1 MLLDILKEL
10 LGIKFLFNFLG
21 IKFQPDGE
29 LDDVELDAELGALN
43 VAKLGGG
50 GTLFKVPAAPA
61 DGFEAIFFTV
71 VYLFCIGDCLGTRF
85 SFFVS
90 AQYCKVFTKI
100 IIIFENF

>member
-71 VYLFCIGDCLGTRF
+71 VYLFCIGDSLYWAQDF
-85 SFFVS
+85 LFFYLCSTVKFLLRS
-90 AQYCKVFTKI
+90 S
-100 IIIFENF
+100 

>member
-43 VAKLGGG
+43 HGLLYIWTA
-50 GTLFKVPAAPA
+50 
-61 DGFEAIFFTV
+61 
-71 VYLFCIGDCLGTRF
+71 
-85 SFFVS
+85 
-90 AQYCKVFTKI
+90 
-100 IIIFENF
+100 

>member
-10 LGIKFLFNFLG
+10 FKGIKFLFNFLG

-71 VYLFCIGDCLGTRF
+71 VYLFVLEILCIGHKI
-85 SFFVS
+85 FFLYLRSTVKFLLRS
-90 AQYCKVFTKI
+90 S
-100 IIIFENF
+100 

>member
-29 LDDVELDAELGALN
+29 LDDVELDEELGALN

-61 DGFEAIFFTV
+61 DGFEAIFFSW
-71 VYLFCIGDCLGTRF
+71 LSLCIGDSL
-85 SFFVS
+85 
-90 AQYCKVFTKI
+90 Y
-100 IIIFENF
+100 

>member
-71 VYLFCIGDCLGTRF
+71 VYLFVLLEILCIGHTI
-85 SFFVS
+85 FFLYLRS
-90 AQYCKVFTKI
+90 TIKFLQRSS
-100 IIIFENF
+100 

>member
-71 VYLFCIGDCLGTRF
+71 VYLFVLDILCIGHTI
-85 SFFVS
+85 FFLYLCS
-90 AQYCKVFTKI
+90 TIKFLPRSS
-100 IIIFENF
+100 

>member
-43 VAKLGGG
+43 QRLLNRWTLQLDLG
-50 GTLFKVPAAPA
+50 
-61 DGFEAIFFTV
+61 FTA
-71 VYLFCIGDCLGTRF
+71 G
-85 SFFVS
+85 
-90 AQYCKVFTKI
+90 
-100 IIIFENF
+100 

>member
-1 MLLDILKEL
+1 M
-10 LGIKFLFNFLG
+10 G

-61 DGFEAIFFTV
+61 DGFEAIIFTV
-71 VYLFCIGDCLGTRF
+71 VYLFVLEILFCIGHKI
-85 SFFVS
+85 FFVS
-90 AQYCKVFTKI
+90 VQYCIDFTKI
-100 IIIFENF
+100 IIIFKNF